1 MDKDRPR
8 SPFLQSTASSA
19 SIDVLGDYL
28 ILLLDEDFQCNSN
41 WKEFSFIQL
50 NVFRVRD
57 EITSTSNQ
65 NHVITY
71 NAVIAGYI
79 HRPGPGLE
87 LDKLK
92 KDGKLFTSSG
102 LYVLHCHIT
111 DLKLLDNINANGIDI
126 LGKIYP
132 LKYDS
137 VHKAE
142 YDHSYMIETFG
153 QNDPNTILCYNNNPV
168 PPTKDG
174 KIHMRYLKALID
186 LQPQKYGI
194 STWLHKTGVY
204 KYG

>member
-8 SPFLQSTASSA
+8 CPFLQSTASSA
-19 SIDVLGDYL
+19 SFDVLGDYL
-28 ILLLDEDFQCNSN
+28 ILLLDEEFQCNSN

-71 NAVIAGYI
+71 KAVIASYI

-92 KDGKLFTSSG
+92 KDGKFFTSSG

-111 DLKLLDNINANGIDI
+111 DLKL
-126 LGKIYP
+126 
-132 LKYDS
+132 
-137 VHKAE
+137 
-142 YDHSYMIETFG
+142 
-153 QNDPNTILCYNNNPV
+153 
-168 PPTKDG
+168 
-174 KIHMRYLKALID
+174 
-186 LQPQKYGI
+186 
-194 STWLHKTGVY
+194 
-204 KYG
+204 